1 MPLSDFVRIIS
12 ELLKLSNSL
21 FGINDGK
28 RTEPAADA
36 EKNGELHIQ
45 LEWQVRVGQL

>member
-1 MPLSDFVRIIS
+1 VPLSDFVRIIS

-28 RTEPAADA
+28 RFEPDSNAK
-36 EKNGELHIQ
+36 KNGELHIQ
-45 LEWQVRVGQL
+45 LE